1 MKILPKELTPELLRL
16 VLPDKNIGSLSINN
30 NILWFDAEPEKHK
43 PSIKWSDISINI
55 DTLIKEIRKKI
66 LSFDYE
72 LKINYKKDL
81 ISIDL
86 CKDDVSLFEAYA
98 YKDELEAFVVV
109 AEWVAKE
116 KGLLI

>member
-1 MKILPKELTPELLRL
+1 MKILPKKLNPELLGL
-16 VLPDKNIGSLSINN
+16 VLNDEVTYVHIIENN
-30 NILWFDAEPEKHK
+30 QLIYELDNTTEYVER
-43 PSIKWSDISINI
+43 INI
-55 DTLIKEIRKKI
+55 DTLIKEIRKWI

-72 LKINYKKDL
+72 LKIRYKKDL

-86 CKDDVSLFEAYA
+86 CKDGVSLFEAHA
-98 YKDELEAFVVV
+98 YKDELEAFVII